1 MVKRMV
7 IKFFKSQHFILI
19 VLSII
24 VFYFLFS
31 QTFQKN
37 FYKKIYYYNFSNI
50 KIPFN
55 YEIGESLKIPII
67 NETLLNIS
75 TDLLLLNYF
84 KNVSISFFE
93 NDDLPSIAKN
103 SFQIAFVLSLIKEL
117 KNLGYEVKGKIFNE
131 SIGYVILLKEK
142 DCMESYIKGISINL
156 TEICGKNEKELE
168 LATMRFLIFLMEK
181 AKKL

>member
-7 IKFFKSQHFILI
+7 IKFFKSQYFILI
-19 VLSII
+19 VLLI
-24 VFYFLFS
+24 VVLYLLFS
-31 QTFQKN
+31 QTFQS

-50 KIPFN
+50 EIPFN
-55 YEIGESLKIPII
+55 YEISESLKIPII

-75 TDLLLLNYF
+75 TDLLLLDYF

-103 SFQIAFVLSLIKEL
+103 SFQIAFVLSLIKKL
-117 KNLGYEVKGKIFNE
+117 KNLEYEVKGKIFNE

-142 DCMESYIKGISINL
+142 ECKESYVKGVSINL